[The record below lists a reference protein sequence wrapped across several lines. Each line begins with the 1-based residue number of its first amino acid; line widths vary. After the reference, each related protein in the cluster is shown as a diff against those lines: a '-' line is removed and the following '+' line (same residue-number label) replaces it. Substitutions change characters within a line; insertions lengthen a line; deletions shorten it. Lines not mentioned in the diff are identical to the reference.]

1 MIEYRAALKKRNT
14 DYFEKI
20 LVQALSEKNYI
31 RKCTKIEILQEGF
44 NLDFPINTTFIE
56 ARLIDTIDLVKGE
69 YRLLDVSSKV
79 FIPRNIVVTTLV
91 TSNDVLHS

>member
-1 MIEYRAALKKRNT
+1 MIEYRAALKKRDT
-14 DYFEKI
+14 DYLERIFGEAFREK
-20 LVQALSEKNYI
+20 KYI
-31 RKCTKIEILQEGF
+31 RKCIKIEILQEGF

-79 FIPRNIVVTTLV
+79 FIPRNIIVTTLV